1 MGELKVVNIRLV
13 KEPSLYSEKRLETPE
28 AVIEFM
34 AEEMAAYDRE
44 ILCVLN
50 LKANCQVINM
60 NIVSVGCINATIVSP
75 REVFKSAILSNASS
89 MIALHNHPSG
99 SIRPS
104 REDVQVTRQLIKSG
118 RILGIELMDH
128 IIVGGTSGEMYSSR
142 EERREMFLT
151 REDELER

>member
-1 MGELKVVNIRLV
+1 MDELKVVNIRLV
-13 KEPSLYSEKRLETPE
+13 KEPSLYSEKRLETPK

-50 LKANCQVINM
+50 LKSNCQVINM
-60 NIVSVGCINATIVSP
+60 NIVSIGCINATIVSP
-75 REVFKSAILSNASS
+75 REVFKSAILSNASG

-104 REDVQVTRQLIKSG
+104 REDVRVTRQLIKGG
-118 RILGIELMDH
+118 RIMGIELMDH
-128 IIVGGTSGEMYSSR
+128 IIVGGASGEMYSFR
-142 EERREMFLT
+142 EERREMFLE